1 MKRYIL
7 LLLCG
12 SAFAQ
17 KSPPATEANLIATQ
31 PARLIVRGDDMGFSH
46 SGNVALVEAYKN
58 GIETSIEVI
67 VPSPWF
73 PEAVQ
78 LLKEI
83 PNADVGIH
91 LALTS
96 EWDLVKWRPL
106 TAVPSLVNED
116 GYFYPMVFPN
126 KNYPGQSISEN
137 KWKIEDVEREFRAQ
151 IEMALRHIP
160 RISHVSAHMGCA
172 DLSKEVAAMTR
183 RLAKE
188 YKIDIDPDDY
198 AVQQLPMQGPRNTP
212 AEKAQSFIAAL
223 DKLQPGKTYLF
234 VEHPGLDN
242 AELRA
247 IHHIGYENVAE
258 DRQAVTDLLTD
269 PRVRALIEKKGIRL
283 IGYRDLGR

>member
-1 MKRYIL
+1 MKIL
-7 LLLCG
+7 LLSLAILG
-12 SAFAQ
+12 AATAFAQ
-17 KSPPATEANLIATQ
+17 TP

-46 SGNVALVEAYKN
+46 SGNLALVEAYKN
-58 GIETSIEVI
+58 GIETSIEVL

-83 PNADVGIH
+83 PDADVGIH

-106 TAVPSLVNED
+106 TVVQSLVNTD

-126 KNYPGQSISEN
+126 KNYSGQSISEN
-137 KWKIEDVEREFRAQ
+137 DWKIEDVEREFRAQ

-160 RISHVSAHMGCA
+160 RISHLSSHMGCTN
-172 DLSKEVAAMTR
+172 LSKEVTAMTK
-183 RLAKE
+183 RLAQE
-188 YKIDIDPDDY
+188 YKIDLDPDDY
-198 AVQQLPMQGPRNTP
+198 DVQRLPMEGPRNSP
-212 AEKAQSFIAAL
+212 AEKSQSFMNAL

-258 DRQAVTDLLTD
+258 DRQGVTDLFTD
-269 PRVRALIEKKGIRL
+269 PKVRVLIEKKGIRL
-283 IGYRDLGR
+283 IGYRDLRK